1 LAENKFSKYLGY
13 TIGEIILVVIGILI
27 ALNGSNSNAQNKLDL
42 KEQGILKELNLNSK
56 HNQVHLSSLVK
67 DSQRALHRNIPFFEK
82 TQLLNSS
89 NLEFNDSP

>member
-1 LAENKFSKYLGY
+1 MTENKFSKYLGY
-13 TIGEIILVVIGILI
+13 TIGEIIHVGIGILI
-27 ALNGSNSNAQNKLDL
+27 VLNGSNSDVQNKLDL

-56 HNQVHLSSLVK
+56 HNQAQLSSVIK
-67 DSQRALHRNIPFFEK
+67 DSQRAEHVNIPFFEK